1 MGKSS
6 LGPNIGT
13 LRGKTTLETGLAHDM
28 IGAGKQCKLKED
40 SRCKDRTWSKI
51 REGLCSK
58 QQNFHLSKSST
69 GGMFRNSKY
78 GCKVSEF
85 PVLILLMNGMLVF

>member
-1 MGKSS
+1 MGKSY
-6 LGPNIGT
+6 LGPSIGT

-28 IGAGKQCKLKED
+28 IGAGKLCKLKED
-40 SRCKDRTWSKI
+40 SRCKDRTWSRI

-58 QQNFHLSKSST
+58 QQNFHLSKGST

-78 GCKVSEF
+78 SCKVSEF